1 MVQNCGTPYQ
11 LTLSTLKIYI
21 TLRKILLNGAYG
33 VNVMGLLYNDR
44 HDILPPIWNLSHYFI
59 GFICV
64 SVSIY
69 NSHVPGHTI
78 FSCYQWS
85 NRSLSSILS
94 PNRCLHFSTRMFYR
108 TIVLYMLDSW
118 CKTHHLCSIL
128 FTSLGHTPFFVY
140 GLLFSKDKIISFY
153 QFHVWHNNFGD
164 MNTVCQLCC
173 FNRYLYVIHL
183 CVFILV
189 SSCVC
194 VCVCLCIY
202 CCVCMNCMYVFIVGQ

>member
-1 MVQNCGTPYQ
+1 M
-11 LTLSTLKIYI
+11 LSILKIYI
-21 TLRKILLNGAYG
+21 TLRKILLNSAYR

-44 HDILPPIWNLSHYFI
+44 HDILPPIWNLSHYFT

-64 SVSIY
+64 LVFIY
-69 NSHVPGHTI
+69 NSHIPVHTCTI

-94 PNRCLHFSTRMFYR
+94 LNRCLHFSTRMFYR

-118 CKTHHLCSIL
+118 CKMHNLYSIL
-128 FTSLGHTPFFVY
+128 FTSLGHISFFIY
-140 GLLFSKDKIISFY
+140 GLLFPKDKIISFY
-153 QFHVWHNNFGD
+153 QFHVLYNNFGD
-164 MNTVCQLCC
+164 MNAVCQQCC

-183 CVFILV
+183 CVFHFSECL
-189 SSCVC
+189 C

-202 CCVCMNCMYVFIVGQ
+202 CCACMNCMYVFIVGQ